1 MNARPAAAFLKMRLV
16 HALCVTP
23 KLSMS
28 NQPFE
33 FRPSGSIDFE
43 PVEPAAVAKEV
54 NPPPDDGIDRDPLS
68 INFSRL
74 KDHKPASIERMLAG
88 TTIDWLVAFPAASRP
103 KALCDRYPHVAN
115 RLAQD
120 WSQPARSTQSLQLLI
135 EDPRWGSA
143 GFPGQVQDELQRLL
157 RDRTTGT

>member
-1 MNARPAAAFLKMRLV
+1 
-16 HALCVTP
+16 
-23 KLSMS
+23 MS
-28 NQPFE
+28 TTPFE

-43 PVEPAAVAKEV
+43 PLEPAAVAREV
-54 NPPPDDGIDRDPLS
+54 NAPADDGIERDPLS
-68 INFSRL
+68 INFGRQ
-74 KDHKPASIERMLAG
+74 KEHKPSSIERMLAG

-135 EDPRWGSA
+135 DDERWGSA
-143 GFPGQVQDELQRLL
+143 GFPAQVQGELQRLMK
-157 RDRTTGT
+157 DRTTGA